1 MNKKLVVITSII
13 ILLPI
18 LVSLCFWNQLPE
30 QVPIH
35 WNIHGEIDGYASRFV
50 AVIVLPLVLFV
61 LHFVCAFATMMDPKH
76 KNISDKIWMLI
87 LSICPVLSILLM
99 YMMVGS
105 ALGME
110 IDVNAIL
117 PVFLGVMFVV
127 IGNYLPKC
135 KQSYTVGIKI
145 PWTLNSEEN
154 WNKTHRFAG
163 PCWLIGGIMV
173 MFTGLFENEIL
184 LFVIALAMV
193 FVPVIYSYM
202 YYVKYEKDKEE

>member
-76 KNISDKIWMLI
+76 KNISDKIWILI

-117 PVFLGVMFVV
+117 PVFLGAMFVV

-163 PCWLIGGIMV
+163 PCWVIGGIMV

-184 LFVIALAMV
+184 IMVIALIMV
-193 FVPVIYSYM
+193 FAPIIYSYM
-202 YYVKYEKDKEE
+202 YYVKYEKEE

>member
-76 KNISDKIWMLI
+76 KNISDKIWMII

-163 PCWLIGGIMV
+163 PCWVIGGIMV

-184 LFVIALAMV
+184 IMVIALIMV
-193 FVPVIYSYM
+193 FAPIIYSYM
-202 YYVKYEKDKEE
+202 YYVKYEKEE

>member
-163 PCWLIGGIMV
+163 PCWVIGGIMV

-184 LFVIALAMV
+184 IMVIALIMV
-193 FVPVIYSYM
+193 FAPIIYSYM
-202 YYVKYEKDKEE
+202 YYVKYEKEE

>member
-163 PCWLIGGIMV
+163 PCWVEGGY
-173 MFTGLFENEIL
+173 GG
-184 LFVIALAMV
+184 
-193 FVPVIYSYM
+193 
-202 YYVKYEKDKEE
+202 

>member
-61 LHFVCAFATMMDPKH
+61 LHFVCAFATMVDPKH
-76 KNISDKIWMLI
+76 KNISDKIWILI

-163 PCWLIGGIMV
+163 PCWVICGIMV

-184 LFVIALAMV
+184 IMVIALIMV
-193 FVPVIYSYM
+193 FAPIIYSYM
-202 YYVKYEKDKEE
+202 YYVKYEKEE

>member
-1 MNKKLVVITSII
+1 MMNKKLVVITSII

-61 LHFVCAFATMMDPKH
+61 LHFVCAFATMVDPKH
-76 KNISDKIWMLI
+76 KNISDKIWILI

-163 PCWLIGGIMV
+163 PCWVIGGIMV

-184 LFVIALAMV
+184 IMVIALIMV
-193 FVPVIYSYM
+193 FAPIIYSYM
-202 YYVKYEKDKEE
+202 YYVKYEKEE

>member
-1 MNKKLVVITSII
+1 MMNKKLVVITSII

-35 WNIHGEIDGYASRFV
+35 WNIHGEIDGYTSRFV

-61 LHFVCAFATMMDPKH
+61 LHFVCAFATMVDPKH
-76 KNISDKIWMLI
+76 KNISDKIWILI

-163 PCWLIGGIMV
+163 PCWVIGGIMV

-184 LFVIALAMV
+184 IMVIALIMV
-193 FVPVIYSYM
+193 FAPIIYSYM
-202 YYVKYEKDKEE
+202 YYVKYEKEE

>member
-1 MNKKLVVITSII
+1 MMNKKLVVITSII

-61 LHFVCAFATMMDPKH
+61 LHFVCAFATMVDPKH
-76 KNISDKIWMLI
+76 KNISDKIWILI

-163 PCWLIGGIMV
+163 PCWVICGIMV

-184 LFVIALAMV
+184 IMVIALIMV
-193 FVPVIYSYM
+193 FAPIIYSYM
-202 YYVKYEKDKEE
+202 YYVKYEKEE

>member
-163 PCWLIGGIMV
+163 PCWVIGGIMV

-184 LFVIALAMV
+184 IMVIALIMV
-193 FVPVIYSYM
+193 FAPIIYSYM
-202 YYVKYEKDKEE
+202 YYV

>member
-61 LHFVCAFATMMDPKH
+61 LHFVCAFATVMDPKH

-163 PCWLIGGIMV
+163 PCWVIGGIMV

-184 LFVIALAMV
+184 IMVIALIMV
-193 FVPVIYSYM
+193 FAPIIYSYM
-202 YYVKYEKDKEE
+202 YYVKYEKEE